1 MKLSEIQ
8 NTLTVEETVEFIK
21 KAHEDQTDKGGKPYW
36 MHPVSVMQRIANP
49 TEDEQLAALLHDVVE
64 DTPYS
69 LANLREM
76 GYSANTV
83 KMVDLLTRKPGG
95 GTYIEWIKSLATSG
109 NKGAIKIKI
118 ADNED
123 NSDPDRI
130 ARMPPEQQGIVKRY
144 KRSLEI
150 LRSVL

>member
-1 MKLSEIQ
+1 MKLSEIEQ
-8 NTLTVEETVEFIK
+8 RPTVEETVEFIK
-21 KAHEDQTDKGGKPYW
+21 KVHENQTDKGGKPYW

-69 LANLREM
+69 LSDLRQM

-83 KMVDLLTRKPGG
+83 RMVDLLTRKPGS
-95 GTYIEWIKSLATSG
+95 GTYIEWIESLAASG

-123 NSDPDRI
+123 NSDPKRI
-130 ARMPPEQQGIVKRY
+130 AQIPPEQQGIAKRY
-144 KRSLEI
+144 ARSLEI